1 MAFWGRANLRTARA
15 DAADP
20 RAAQES
26 DRADAVA
33 DTVAETAAEPVVVR
47 PEGRGAAADVLQA
60 RLGLSEVQRRTLD
73 ALIDE
78 LGIISADVEADV
90 HGVSD
95 RFQRI
100 ATTTRGQSEIV
111 QGLVTAVQS
120 VRIDGAERP
129 LAEVAGALGEILAM
143 LNDRIG
149 FMASRGA
156 TMGDA
161 LNGVLGELSSVDGS
175 IAEIEKINRQTN
187 LLALNAK
194 IEAARAGE
202 AGKAFAVVADEVRSL
217 AGTINALSGVIK
229 RQIGS
234 IATGLRSS
242 HALLH
247 DIATID
253 MSEESRNADAR
264 VRLVMQA
271 LVEQSSRFAGV
282 LSQTVQTTE
291 AITQDVSGAIV
302 AMQFQDLA
310 KQRMQNLQA
319 ILRALPAAPEA
330 GAGSE
335 RDWAAAMIAG
345 CTLGEVRERMSHR
358 LLGQAA
364 PARLHDDDPL
374 AGIDLF

>member
-1 MAFWGRANLRTARA
+1 MAFWGRANPRTVPA
-15 DAADP
+15 DAFEP
-20 RAAQES
+20 GAAQVPER
-26 DRADAVA
+26 DEPV
-33 DTVAETAAEPVVVR
+33 AEPVAAR
-47 PEGRGAAADVLQA
+47 PEGRSAAADLLQA

-78 LGIISADVEADV
+78 LGIISADVETDV
-90 HGVSD
+90 HGLSD

-100 ATTTRGQSEIV
+100 AATTRGQSEIV

-129 LAEVAGALGEILAM
+129 LAEVAAALGEILAM

-149 FMASRGA
+149 FMASRCA
-156 TMGDA
+156 TMEDA

-175 IAEIEKINRQTN
+175 VAEIEKINRQTN

-229 RQIGS
+229 QQIGS
-234 IATGLRSS
+234 IAGGLRSS

-253 MSEESRNADAR
+253 MSVESRNADAR

-319 ILRALPAAPEA
+319 ILRALQAAPEA
-330 GAGSE
+330 GAE
-335 RDWAAAMIAG
+335 AEQDWAAAMIAG
-345 CTLGEVRERMSHR
+345 CTLGEVRERMSRR
-358 LLGQAA
+358 LLGKAA
-364 PARLHDDDPL
+364 PAPPHDDDPL
-374 AGIDLF
+374 AGVDLF

>member
-1 MAFWGRANLRTARA
+1 M
-15 DAADP
+15 
-20 RAAQES
+20 
-26 DRADAVA
+26 
-33 DTVAETAAEPVVVR
+33 
-47 PEGRGAAADVLQA
+47 EG
-60 RLGLSEVQRRTLD
+60 
-73 ALIDE
+73 
-78 LGIISADVEADV
+78 
-90 HGVSD
+90 
-95 RFQRI
+95 
-100 ATTTRGQSEIV
+100 
-111 QGLVTAVQS
+111 
-120 VRIDGAERP
+120 
-129 LAEVAGALGEILAM
+129 
-143 LNDRIG
+143 
-149 FMASRGA
+149 
-156 TMGDA
+156 A

-175 IAEIEKINRQTN
+175 VAEIEKINRQTN

-229 RQIGS
+229 QQIGS
-234 IATGLRSS
+234 IAGGLRSS

-253 MSEESRNADAR
+253 MSVESRNADAR

>member
-1 MAFWGRANLRTARA
+1 MSMAFWGRANLKSDHGDASDARGA
-15 DAADP
+15 LALVGDAP
-20 RAAQES
+20 
-26 DRADAVA
+26 
-33 DTVAETAAEPVVVR
+33 AAEPAASR
-47 PEGRGAAADVLQA
+47 HPLGAADILQA
-60 RLGLSEVQRRTLD
+60 RLGLSEVQRKTLD

-78 LGIISADVEADV
+78 IGIVSADVEADV
-90 HGVSD
+90 HGLSE

-100 ATTTRGQSEIV
+100 AATTRGQSEIV
-111 QGLVTAVQS
+111 QGLVASIQS

-129 LAEVAGALGEILAM
+129 LAEVAAALGEILAM

-149 FMASRGA
+149 FMSSRGT
-156 TMGDA
+156 TMEGA

-217 AGTINALSGVIK
+217 AGTINTLSGVIK
-229 RQIGS
+229 QQIGS
-234 IATGLRSS
+234 IADGLRSS

-264 VRLVMQA
+264 VRQVMQA

-282 LSQTVQTTE
+282 LGQTVQTTE

-319 ILRALPAAPEA
+319 ILRALRAAPERSADAA
-330 GAGSE
+330 GGE
-335 RDWAAAMIAG
+335 LDWVAATIAG
-345 CTLGEVRERMSHR
+345 CTLGEVRERMSRR
-358 LLGQAA
+358 LLGTPA
-364 PARLHDDDPL
+364 PAISRDDDPL

>member
-1 MAFWGRANLRTARA
+1 MALALAGDAPAAGPAAPLHPLG
-15 DAADP
+15 AADI
-20 RAAQES
+20 
-26 DRADAVA
+26 
-33 DTVAETAAEPVVVR
+33 
-47 PEGRGAAADVLQA
+47 LQA

-78 LGIISADVEADV
+78 LGIVSTDVETDV
-90 HGVSD
+90 HGLSD

-100 ATTTRGQSEIV
+100 AVTTRGQSEIV
-111 QGLVTAVQS
+111 QGLVASIQS
-120 VRIDGAERP
+120 VRIDGTERP
-129 LAEVAGALGEILAM
+129 LAEVAAALGEILAM

-149 FMASRGA
+149 FMSSRGA
-156 TMGDA
+156 TMEGA

-175 IAEIEKINRQTN
+175 IAQIETINRQTN

-217 AGTINALSGVIK
+217 AGAINTLSGVIK
-229 RQIGS
+229 QQIGS
-234 IATGLRSS
+234 IAGGLRSS

-264 VRLVMQA
+264 VRQVMQA

-282 LSQTVQTTE
+282 LGQTVQTTE

-310 KQRMQNLQA
+310 KQRLQNLQA
-319 ILRALPAAPEA
+319 ILRALQAAPDGHAEQ
-330 GAGSE
+330 
-335 RDWAAAMIAG
+335 DWAAAMIAG
-345 CTLGEVRERMSHR
+345 CTLGEVRDRMSCR
-358 LLGQAA
+358 LLGTTTPAQA
-364 PARLHDDDPL
+364 RDDDPL
-374 AGIDLF
+374 AGVDLF

>member
-1 MAFWGRANLRTARA
+1 MVFWGRANPRAVPA
-15 DAADP
+15 DAFEP
-20 RAAQES
+20 GAAQVPER
-26 DRADAVA
+26 DEPV
-33 DTVAETAAEPVVVR
+33 AEPVAAC
-47 PEGRGAAADVLQA
+47 PEGRSAAADLLQA

-78 LGIISADVEADV
+78 LGIISADVETDV
-90 HGVSD
+90 HGLSD

-100 ATTTRGQSEIV
+100 AATTRGQSEIV

-129 LAEVAGALGEILAM
+129 LAEVAAALGEILAM

-156 TMGDA
+156 TMEGA

-175 IAEIEKINRQTN
+175 VAEIEKINRQTN

-229 RQIGS
+229 QQIGS
-234 IATGLRSS
+234 IAGGLRSS

-253 MSEESRNADAR
+253 MSVESRNADAR

-319 ILRALPAAPEA
+319 ILRALRAAPEA
-330 GAGSE
+330 GAEAE

-345 CTLGEVRERMSHR
+345 CTLGEVRERMSRR
-358 LLGQAA
+358 LLGKAA
-364 PARLHDDDPL
+364 PAPPHDDDPP
-374 AGIDLF
+374 AGVDLF